1 MKKKHIFSLTL
12 ILTLFSIIFFS
23 CNKSK
28 DDAINKNGNPD
39 AVTTDNLAFYDS
51 NYKGYQAVNSE
62 KGIVIIRVKLWRK
75 SQDCLHGV
83 GICSV
88 EILPDLFDGT
98 NGLDRD
104 AQIPIIS
111 TFDGGIVNLYFA
123 EDVSAYTE
131 SQLML
136 YVDEDIYVVDDNELF
151 ESAFKFPTGAYYF
164 NLDLGDFGGYE
175 IPVEKI

>member
-12 ILTLFSIIFFS
+12 ILALFSIIFFS

-28 DDAINKNGNPD
+28 DEAINKNGNQG
-39 AVTTDNLAFYDS
+39 AVTTDNLDFYDS
-51 NYKGYQAVNSE
+51 NYKGYQAVNSD

-75 SQDCLHGV
+75 SQDCLHGI

-123 EDVSAYTE
+123 EDVSSYTAA
-131 SQLML
+131 QILL
-136 YVDEDIYVVDDNELF
+136 YIDEDIIALDDSNIF
-151 ESAFKFPTGAYYF
+151 ESIFKIPSGTYCF
-164 NLDLGDFGGYE
+164 NQGLGDFGGYE